1 MEDLNRV
8 NLEGGGGGERERVVL
23 LPPERASLPGA
34 SVPSRISLIMFL
46 ADNKQRAEG
55 LSNLILVGTI
65 IMLVAL
71 VRHVF
76 RYLLH

>member
-8 NLEGGGGGERERVVL
+8 NLAGGGGGEERERVVL

-46 ADNKQRAEG
+46 ADNKQRG
-55 LSNLILVGTI
+55 YQT
-65 IMLVAL
+65 
-71 VRHVF
+71 
-76 RYLLH
+76 